1 MNNAQ
6 TPLLT
11 ISLGGEAHR
20 FARQFAAQQATP
32 QKGKR
37 VYFNTLA
44 VYAVHSY
51 LKCLQIETSL
61 RQSDCWHPGKRA
73 VLDVADLALPDIG
86 KLECRPIPTGE
97 TACPLPPEV
106 TENRIGYVGVQFG
119 ESLSEVQLLGFS
131 PAVDADNPPEQLQI
145 TDLQP
150 LDALID
156 HIHQLK
162 VKMAIASEGINNV
175 SSPQTIGADAVPVRA
190 DATSPS
196 QTIMNLSRWLDN
208 IFDGGWQSLD
218 AFLGTANSAW
228 SFRSV
233 IHVADNRLAY
243 PEKII
248 RGIKLIDLGIQLAG
262 HPVALVVTLIPETD
276 QKTNLILQVH
286 PAAGRTYLPQH
297 TRLTVFD
304 EYGATFLEAQ
314 ARSADNFIQLQF
326 SGRRGER
333 FSIQVA
339 LGVASITEDFAI

>member
-1 MNNAQ
+1 MNNTQ

-11 ISLGGEAHR
+11 IPLGGEAHR

-86 KLECRPIPTGE
+86 KLECRPILLGE

-131 PAVDADNPPEQLQI
+131 PAIDVDNPPEQLQI

-162 VKMAIASEGINNV
+162 VKMAIASERTDNA
-175 SSPQTIGADAVPVRA
+175 SSPQSIGADAA
-190 DATSPS
+190 SPS

-208 IFDGGWQSLD
+208 IFEGGWQSLD

-233 IHVADNRLAY
+233 IQVADNRLAY
-243 PEKII
+243 PKKII

-262 HPVALVVTLIPETD
+262 HPVALVVTLIPATD

-286 PAAGRTYLPQH
+286 PAASRTYLPQH

-304 EYGATFLEAQ
+304 EYGAIFLEAQ

-326 SGRRGER
+326 SGKRGER

-339 LGVASITEDFAI
+339 LGVASIMEDFAL